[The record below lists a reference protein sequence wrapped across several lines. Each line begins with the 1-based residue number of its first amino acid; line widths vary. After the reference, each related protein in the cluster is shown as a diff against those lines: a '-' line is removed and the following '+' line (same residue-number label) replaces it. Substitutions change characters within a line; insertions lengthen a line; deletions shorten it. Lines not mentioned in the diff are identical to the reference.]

1 MRRGLV
7 GEEGGSWLGPWP
19 VSIEAIDDILGIE
32 LSRLL
37 RTCAAF
43 IVVDEQCS
51 KSQPKSGAMSTDKIQ
66 GAFTVAREIS
76 PIFLLFKLMWAGS
89 GLQSPGYW
97 RHRMAIKDCHVFARH
112 SDASKC
118 LNFENIYC
126 SPAWQNTR

>member
-32 LSRLL
+32 LSCLL

-76 PIFLLFKLMWAGS
+76 LIFLLSKLRGQAQAFNHPDIG
-89 GLQSPGYW
+89 GT
-97 RHRMAIKDCHVFARH
+97 
-112 SDASKC
+112 
-118 LNFENIYC
+118 
-126 SPAWQNTR
+126 AWQSLIAQFLQDIQMPASA